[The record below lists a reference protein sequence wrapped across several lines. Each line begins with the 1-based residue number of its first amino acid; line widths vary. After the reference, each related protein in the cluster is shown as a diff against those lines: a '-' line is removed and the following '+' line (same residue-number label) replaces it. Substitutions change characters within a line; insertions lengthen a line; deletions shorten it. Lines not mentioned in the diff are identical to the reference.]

1 MKKAK
6 AMEDELRNW
15 LIATHGMNAWNDLL
29 RIQAQIRK
37 ARKEAIERAKRE
49 REQLLMW
56 IMVGVGSL
64 CSLWVVFYV
73 IWKAMGK

>member
-1 MKKAK
+1 
-6 AMEDELRNW
+6 MEDELRNW